1 MARPRSLRLRTTW
14 PPLVAPA
21 GSATPGPAAC
31 PVGVP
36 PAGGRNIRNSA
47 TPRPGPMSGM
57 ERCGVADVAAT
68 GGRAPGGQGKTGGLV
83 LPSLYIFSDLHS
95 LSAHGELRCAECHN

>member
-21 GSATPGPAAC
+21 GSATPPGPAAR

-36 PAGGRNIRNSA
+36 PAGCRNIRNSA

-68 GGRAPGGQGKTGGLV
+68 GGRPPGGQGKTGGLGP
-83 LPSLYIFSDLHS
+83 PSPIYFFLCDLHS
-95 LSAHGELRCAECHN
+95 LSAHGELRCGG